1 MTTTAK
7 RLLNTK
13 DVRKAWL
20 NWMWFFLSTQ
30 NMERMQAP
38 AVIRTMWTAKDKLY
52 PKNPQ
57 AQKELMQRHT
67 PFFNT
72 EPVWGGMII
81 GITLGMEE
89 ERAMGGDVPDELI
102 SSIKTALMGPFA
114 GLFDSLFQATL
125 VPILLSIGL
134 GMSSETG
141 SIAGPLFYVVAF
153 WAIVPT
159 VSWFLFYNGYKAGI
173 AGVQIILESNLKDRI
188 ISAANIIGLVV
199 IGAVTASTSNMNT
212 GLKFTY
218 KELTVDLNN
227 ILTGIQPKL
236 LVLVMVFVTFNLM
249 VKRKVSVNKMFLF
262 YFALAVIGYFTK
274 ILA

>member
-1 MTTTAK
+1 MSTEPK
-7 RLLNTK
+7 RLLTQK
-13 DVRKAWL
+13 DVFRAWL
-20 NWMWFFLSTQ
+20 NWMWFYLSTQ

-38 AVIRTMWTAKDKLY
+38 AFIRAMWTAKDKLY
-52 PKNPQ
+52 PNNFEKQ
-57 AQKELMQRHT
+57 QELLLRHT

-72 EPVWGGMII
+72 EPNWGGMIV

-89 ERAMGGDVPDELI
+89 ERALGGDVPDELI

-134 GMSSETG
+134 GFSAETG
-141 SIAGPLFYVVAF
+141 SVIGPLFYVVAF
-153 WAIVPT
+153 WATVPT
-159 VSWFLFYNGYKAGI
+159 VSWVLFYNGFKAGI
-173 AGVQIILESNLKDRI
+173 TGVQKILATDIKDRI

-199 IGAVTASTSNMNT
+199 VGAITAQIANVNT
-212 GLKFTY
+212 GLKFTSG
-218 KELTVDLNN
+218 ELTIDLNA
-227 ILTGIQPKL
+227 ILNNIQPKL
-236 LVLVMVFVTFNLM
+236 LVMLLAFLTYYMM

-262 YFALAVIGYFTK
+262 YFVLAIVGFFTK

>member
-1 MTTTAK
+1 MTTQNK
-7 RLLNTK
+7 RYLGK
-13 DVRKAWL
+13 RDVLKAWL

-52 PKNPQ
+52 PNNPVE
-57 AQKELMQRHT
+57 QKALMMRHT

-81 GITLGMEE
+81 GVTLGMEE

-134 GMSSETG
+134 GMSSESG
-141 SIAGPLFYVVAF
+141 SIVGPLFYIVAF
-153 WAIVPT
+153 WSIVPT
-159 VSWFLFYNGYKAGI
+159 ISWFLFYNGYKAGI
-173 AGVQIILESNLKDRI
+173 TGVQKILESDLKERV

-199 IGAVTASTSNMNT
+199 IGAVTAQIANMKT
-212 GLKFTY
+212 GLTFTY
-218 KELTVDLNN
+218 KELVVNLND
-227 ILTGIQPKL
+227 ILNGIQPKV
-236 LVLVMVFVTFNLM
+236 LVLLMVFVTYHFM
-249 VKRKVSVNKMFLF
+249 VKKKVSVNKMFLF
-262 YFALAVIGYFTK
+262 YFILAVVGYFTK

>member
-1 MTTTAK
+1 MSNAPV
-7 RLLNTK
+7 RLLNKK

-52 PKNPQ
+52 PNNKE

-125 VPILLSIGL
+125 VPILLSIGM
-134 GMSSETG
+134 GMSAESG
-141 SIAGPLFYVVAF
+141 SVAGPLFYVVSF

-159 VSWFLFYNGYKAGI
+159 ISWFLFYNGYKAGI
-173 AGVQIILESNLKDRI
+173 SGAQIILESNIKERV

-199 IGAVTASTSNMNT
+199 IGAVTASIANINT
-212 GLKFTY
+212 GLKFKYQT
-218 KELTVDLNN
+218 LVVDLNA
-227 ILTGIQPKL
+227 ILTGIQPKI
-236 LVLVMVFVTFNLM
+236 LVLLMVFLTYYLM
-249 VKRKVSVNKMFLF
+249 VKRKVTINQIFLL
-262 YFALAVIGYFTK
+262 YFLLAVVGYFTK

>member
-1 MTTTAK
+1 MSNAPV
-7 RLLNTK
+7 RLLNKK

-52 PKNPQ
+52 PNNKE

-72 EPVWGGMII
+72 EPVWGGMIL

-89 ERAMGGDVPDELI
+89 ERAMGSDVPDELI
-102 SSIKTALMGPFA
+102 TSIKTALMGPFA

-134 GMSSETG
+134 GMSAESG
-141 SIAGPLFYVVAF
+141 SVAGPLFYVVAF

-159 VSWFLFYNGYKAGI
+159 ISWFLFHNGYKAGI
-173 AGVQIILESNLKDRI
+173 SGAQVILESGIKERV

-199 IGAVTASTSNMNT
+199 IGAVTAQISNINT
-212 GLKFTY
+212 GLKFKYQT
-218 KELTVDLNN
+218 LVVDLNV
-227 ILTGIQPKL
+227 ILNGIQPKI
-236 LVLVMVFVTFNLM
+236 LVLLMVFLTYYLM
-249 VKRKVSVNKMFLF
+249 VKRKLSINKIFLL
-262 YFALAVIGYFTK
+262 YFLLAVVGYFTK

>member
-1 MTTTAK
+1 MSNAPV
-7 RLLNTK
+7 RLLNKK

-52 PKNPQ
+52 PNNKE

-89 ERAMGGDVPDELI
+89 ERAMGSDVPDELI
-102 SSIKTALMGPFA
+102 TSIKTALMGPFA

-134 GMSSETG
+134 GMSAESG
-141 SIAGPLFYVVAF
+141 SVAGPLFYVVAF

-159 VSWFLFYNGYKAGI
+159 ISWFLFYNGYKAGI
-173 AGVQIILESNLKDRI
+173 SGAQIILESNIKERV

-199 IGAVTASTSNMNT
+199 IGAVTASIANVNT
-212 GLKFTY
+212 GLKFKYQT
-218 KELTVDLNN
+218 LVVDLNV
-227 ILTGIQPKL
+227 ILNGIQPKI
-236 LVLVMVFVTFNLM
+236 LVLLMVFLTYYLM
-249 VKRKVSVNKMFLF
+249 VKRKLSINKIFLL
-262 YFALAVIGYFTK
+262 YFLLAVVGYFTK